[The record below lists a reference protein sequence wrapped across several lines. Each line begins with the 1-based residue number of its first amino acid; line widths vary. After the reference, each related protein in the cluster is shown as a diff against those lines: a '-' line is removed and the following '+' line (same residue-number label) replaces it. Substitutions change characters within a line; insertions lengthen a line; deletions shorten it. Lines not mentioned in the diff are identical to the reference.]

1 MGGHHRRDR
10 RGAATSATHA
20 LRTEEIA
27 RNAKDRLR
35 ASVSVDRRGAVRPM
49 LCAPT
54 MSTPQPKPD
63 PEKKPAVDAA
73 MREEIKKRARGV
85 VDAAKAWLPPKSGD
99 DRSAE
104 ELAKAVAPLEVEEGR
119 GAVVAALSELEQ
131 WVERRFDTHVA
142 GVAKDRGVSKG
153 DLLGDEAG
161 DAKGWLK
168 DALSD
173 ELVPVDAALA
183 ERKSAAQALVSL
195 DAPADDA
202 ALAAPRRAFAEAGEL
217 LAKRLGAVEAA
228 IAERVAARWTVRV
241 EKLASEGEER
251 AMAAVRERAE
261 RAALR
266 RVAPKKPASDASD
279 DADDGDGKG
288 GGRRWYHWVLDAAL
302 LGAAAYLVY
311 TRFIAKPPQPPQ
323 EAASAASSSSG
334 SAGTS
339 GARPALSGVPIGA
352 TEVRAGPG
360 MLYAPVETL
369 GAPSRVQ
376 LLEGPTS
383 GWVKVKTASSKEGWI
398 PVGAIGPAPT
408 AVPAPSASASASK

>member
-1 MGGHHRRDR
+1 
-10 RGAATSATHA
+10 
-20 LRTEEIA
+20 
-27 RNAKDRLR
+27 
-35 ASVSVDRRGAVRPM
+35 
-49 LCAPT
+49 

-73 MREEIKKRARGV
+73 MREEIKKRARSV

-99 DRSAE
+99 ERTAE
-104 ELAKAVAPLEVEEGR
+104 ELAKTLEPIEVQAGR
-119 GAVVAALSELEQ
+119 ASVDTALGELEQ
-131 WVERRFDTHVA
+131 WLERRFDVHVA
-142 GVAKDRGVSKG
+142 KVAKDRGVGKV
-153 DLLGDEAG
+153 DLLGEDAG

-168 DALSD
+168 EALAD
-173 ELVPVDAALA
+173 ELGAVDAAFA
-183 ERKSAAQALVSL
+183 ARKAAATALGSL
-195 DAPADDA
+195 EAPADDAA
-202 ALAAPRRAFAEAGEL
+202 ALAAPRRAFAESGDL
-217 LAKRLGAVEAA
+217 LGKRLGAVESAL
-228 IAERVAARWTVRV
+228 AERIAARWTVRV

-251 AMAAVRERAE
+251 ALAAVRERAE
-261 RAALR
+261 RAAVR
-266 RVAPKKPASDASD
+266 RAAPKKPAGDGDRGD
-279 DADDGDGKG
+279 DGADDGDGKGG

-334 SAGTS
+334 AASSSA
-339 GARPALSGVPIGA
+339 ARPALSGVPIGA

-376 LLEGPTS
+376 LLEGPTA